1 MEHWLSNVYNVHRT
15 SPTHLPCFNF
25 LLAST
30 PSTFIYN
37 SDGSVSFSGGGRPFE
52 VYKSIYDWPL
62 TFL

>member
-52 VYKSIYDWPL
+52 VYK
-62 TFL
+62 